1 MSEQE
6 RIKLLD
12 TLIQLIVQFKDSC
25 SPSLQPAE
33 RQLLQTMDW
42 ATYDYQAEGLM
53 KSTSV
58 YSFLYK
64 AYYELCLGATILT
77 SGSPYYTQL
86 ETMTKDLIATIQ
98 KEGIRLDR
106 LPLASTMLSGVN
118 TQAHTR
124 LSNLTSGNLSY
135 VLSVLAKLIFL

>member
-1 MSEQE
+1 MTEQE
-6 RIKLLD
+6 RINLLD
-12 TLIQLIVQFKDSC
+12 TLNQLIVQFKGSC
-25 SPSLQPAE
+25 SPTLQPSE

-42 ATYDYQAEGLM
+42 STYDYNAEGKI

-77 SGSPYYTQL
+77 TGSPFYAQL
-86 ETMTKDLIATIQ
+86 EAKAKDLITTIQ
-98 KEGIRLDR
+98 VDGIKLDR
-106 LPLASTMLSGVN
+106 LPLSSTMLSGIN
-118 TQAHTR
+118 LQAHTR
-124 LSNLTSGNLSY
+124 LSYFTSGNLSY